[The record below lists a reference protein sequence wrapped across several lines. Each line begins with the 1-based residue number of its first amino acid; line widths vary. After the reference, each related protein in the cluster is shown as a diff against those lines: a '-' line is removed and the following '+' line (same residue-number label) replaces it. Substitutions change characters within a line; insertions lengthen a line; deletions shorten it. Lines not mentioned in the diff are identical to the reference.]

1 MDMLHSRL
9 GVGRKFHRC
18 CNDWAERRT
27 GGDSALLN
35 TSLSPWRLL
44 NFWTGAVDPSRW
56 AEPDRGL
63 GDAGH
68 LFRKLELL
76 VTWRPGSVDLAGA
89 WLRSLAGFPVSLSI
103 CIVWELMGRKC
114 VWGCDLVRFVYV
126 YKAMTSFLQ
135 FYLSIWLMCFVFVW
149 PLTFQLLTF
158 MLD

>member
-1 MDMLHSRL
+1 MDMLHRRL

-27 GGDSALLN
+27 GGDIALLN

-56 AEPDRGL
+56 ADRGL
-63 GDAGH
+63 GDTGH
-68 LFRKLELL
+68 LFGILELL
-76 VTWRPGSVDLAGA
+76 VTRRQDSVVLAGA

-103 CIVWELMGRKC
+103 CIVRKLMGRKC
-114 VWGCDLVRFVYV
+114 VWGCDLVRYVYV
-126 YKAMTSFLQ
+126 YIKQWPS

-149 PLTFQLLTF
+149 PFTFQLLTF